1 MRIPMKWLSRYV
13 DLTGVTAEQVAAL
26 LTSRGLEIAGIE
38 QLGEDIQNVV
48 VGRIDSITPH
58 PDSDHMLICMVDAGS
73 GEELQIVTGAPNVK
87 VGDHVPVAL
96 HGSHL
101 PGGVKIKKGKL
112 RGVESCGM
120 LCSGEELQLT
130 EHDFPGAG
138 EYGILILREKPDIGT
153 DIREV
158 VGLNDQ
164 VLEAEPTPNRP
175 DFQSVIGVAREVAAA
190 LGRPL
195 TLPKPQVK
203 EESGH
208 NIHDFVKVEVENG
221 ELCPR
226 YMART
231 VRDIKIEP
239 SPAWMRDSLRAAGIR
254 AINNIVDITNYV
266 MLEYGQPMHA
276 FDLARVDDNHIVVRT
291 PRPGETSVTTLDDK
305 ERELTPDT
313 LLICDAQKPVGVA
326 GVMGGLNSEITENT
340 KTVLFE
346 SAKFNGYS
354 LRLTAK
360 RMGLMTEA
368 SQRFV
373 KGIDIEAT
381 QTALERACELVE
393 LLGAGK
399 VDRGVI
405 DVVKTDLSRRTITA
419 RPEKI
424 NARVAL
430 EVPAEQMAGILNS
443 LCVPTTLREDGL
455 LHVEVPHFRDDIE
468 GEADIS
474 EEVARV
480 VGYDHIPLTLMRGD
494 LSRGRLTLR
503 QRRVDSVRS
512 LLCAEGAYECVTYS
526 FTGPAAYDKL
536 LLPENSPCRS
546 SVKIL
551 NPFGEDASLM
561 RTTLAVSMLPTVAL
575 NLNQKAESFRLYEIS
590 QVHFAAGQ
598 EGVIPEEKQ
607 MVCIAAVGPQ
617 EDFYTLKGVVEQ
629 LCGGLGID
637 DYSFA
642 AGGPEYYHPG
652 RKAVLT
658 IAGKQAGVLGEVHP
672 TAAENYGISERVY
685 LAELELDA
693 LFAGIVPERKY
704 RALPRYPAVDRDL
717 AVVLDASVPAGS
729 VAAAIRKAAGK
740 LCEKTELFDVYT
752 GSHVP
757 EGQKSLAYSIRLR
770 SDDHT
775 LSEEE
780 INSAMHKI
788 VAALEKDFG
797 AKLRS

>member
-1 MRIPMKWLSRYV
+1 M
-13 DLTGVTAEQVAAL
+13 GL
-26 LTSRGLEIAGIE
+26 LQQAG
-38 QLGEDIQNVV
+38 
-48 VGRIDSITPH
+48 
-58 PDSDHMLICMVDAGS
+58 
-73 GEELQIVTGAPNVK
+73 
-87 VGDHVPVAL
+87 
-96 HGSHL
+96 
-101 PGGVKIKKGKL
+101 
-112 RGVESCGM
+112 
-120 LCSGEELQLT
+120 
-130 EHDFPGAG
+130 
-138 EYGILILREKPDIGT
+138 
-153 DIREV
+153 
-158 VGLNDQ
+158 Q

-276 FDLARVDDNHIVVRT
+276 FDLACVDDNHIVVRT

-494 LSRGRLTLR
+494 LSR
-503 QRRVDSVRS
+503 
-512 LLCAEGAYECVTYS
+512 
-526 FTGPAAYDKL
+526 
-536 LLPENSPCRS
+536 
-546 SVKIL
+546 
-551 NPFGEDASLM
+551 
-561 RTTLAVSMLPTVAL
+561 
-575 NLNQKAESFRLYEIS
+575 
-590 QVHFAAGQ
+590 
-598 EGVIPEEKQ
+598 
-607 MVCIAAVGPQ
+607 
-617 EDFYTLKGVVEQ
+617 
-629 LCGGLGID
+629 
-637 DYSFA
+637 
-642 AGGPEYYHPG
+642 
-652 RKAVLT
+652 
-658 IAGKQAGVLGEVHP
+658 
-672 TAAENYGISERVY
+672 
-685 LAELELDA
+685 
-693 LFAGIVPERKY
+693 
-704 RALPRYPAVDRDL
+704 
-717 AVVLDASVPAGS
+717 
-729 VAAAIRKAAGK
+729 
-740 LCEKTELFDVYT
+740 
-752 GSHVP
+752 
-757 EGQKSLAYSIRLR
+757 
-770 SDDHT
+770 
-775 LSEEE
+775 
-780 INSAMHKI
+780 
-788 VAALEKDFG
+788 
-797 AKLRS
+797 